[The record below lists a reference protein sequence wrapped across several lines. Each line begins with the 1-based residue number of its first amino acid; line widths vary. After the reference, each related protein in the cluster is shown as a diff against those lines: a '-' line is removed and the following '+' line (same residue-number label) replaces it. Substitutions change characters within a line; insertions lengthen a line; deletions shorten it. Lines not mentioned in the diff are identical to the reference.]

1 MGRVTLNVAGY
12 QLLRS
17 RVEGHGHRGMESH
30 VHWELVMLS
39 ENLDPPFPEVVDRED
54 RDHVHLVVGEA

>member
-17 RVEGHGHRGMESH
+17 RVEGHGHTGMESH
-30 VHWELVMLS
+30 VHWELVMLNAS
-39 ENLDPPFPEVVDRED
+39 LDQPCPEVVDRED
-54 RDHVHLVVGEA
+54 RDHVLLVVGEA

>member
-17 RVEGHGHRGMESH
+17 RVEGHGHMGMESLA
-30 VHWELVMLS
+30 HWELVMLDA
-39 ENLDPPFPEVVDRED
+39 NLDPSFPQVVDRED
-54 RDHVHLVVGEA
+54 RDHVQLVVGEA

>member
-30 VHWELVMLS
+30 VHWELVMLN
-39 ENLDPPFPEVVDRED
+39 ENLDPPFPEVVRED
-54 RDHVHLVVGEA
+54 LDHVQLVVGEA

>member
-1 MGRVTLNVAGY
+1 MTLNVAGY

-30 VHWELVMLS
+30 VHWELVMLNA
-39 ENLDPPFPEVVDRED
+39 NLDPSFQEEVDRED
-54 RDHVHLVVGEA
+54 RDHERLVVDEA